1 MTTGMRESATFICRR
16 RSRPLI
22 PVIRR
27 SSTRQPV
34 FSRWADLR
42 NSSAEAN
49 VSTPKPTDRR
59 RFLRDR
65 RSDSSSSTT
74 ATIGLSRSS
83 MRLRCPSVNV
93 GIESIYCEAKSSG
106 GKRLPYRGGG
116 GALPVG
122 GIPCGSLRPRDRA
135 RSRFGWRR
143 ADPARGTA
151 SSETGERRLS
161 FAGREASTLPW
172 WGWPTPGRGNSEARG
187 APDQIGQRP
196 GLHLL
201 HHVPTLFLDGGFA
214 GSQLPGD
221 LLVEQTG
228 DGGGHHV
235 PLARSQRVIPATKL
249 GELQP
254 LRARHAIAR
263 DRVANGI
270 EQVLLPKRLREK
282 LDCTGLHG
290 SNRHGNVAVPGE
302 EDDRQRRV
310 GVGKRLLQVEAAQS
324 READVEQ
331 EASRSMPSGAAQERL
346 SAREDFHG
354 QPHGR
359 EQSSEGI
366 AKGPVIVDDEDDGAL
381 GAHRISGSAKR
392 NVAPWFT
399 FAVAHSRPLCASMIE
414 RLIDRPIPSPPGFV
428 E

>member
-1 MTTGMRESATFICRR
+1 MTAGMRESATARCRR

-34 FSRWADLR
+34 FSRWAELK
-42 NSSAEAN
+42 NSSTEAN

-59 RFLRDR
+59 RFRRDR
-65 RSDSSSSTT
+65 RSDSSSSTMET
-74 ATIGLSRSS
+74 TGLSRSP
-83 MRLRCPSVNV
+83 MRSSLSLVSVGV
-93 GIESIYCEAKSSG
+93 ESICYQARWSSG
-106 GKRLPYRGGG
+106 TRLPYLDRVGLLPA
-116 GALPVG
+116 GAT
-122 GIPCGSLRPRDRA
+122 
-135 RSRFGWRR
+135 RSRLLSR
-143 ADPARGTA
+143 ADPAVHRFA
-151 SSETGERRLS
+151 RPSVRSRSAARRV
-161 FAGREASTLPW
+161 LPGGNRLPHPGGA
-172 WGWPTPGRGNSEARG
+172 GWPTPSRGNSEARG

-235 PLARSQRVIPATKL
+235 PLATGQRVIPATKL

-254 LRARHAIAR
+254 LRARHATAV

-310 GVGKRLLQVEAAQS
+310 GVGKRLLQVEAAHS

-331 EASRSMPSGAAQERL
+331 EASRSMPSGAAQEGRG
-346 SAREDFHG
+346 AREDFHG
-354 QPHGR
+354 QPPRR

-366 AKGPVIVDDEDDGAL
+366 AKGPVIVNDEDDRTL
-381 GAHRISGSAKR
+381 GDHSISGSAKR

-414 RLIDRPIPSPPGFV
+414 RLIERPIPSPPGFV
-428 E
+428 V

>member
-1 MTTGMRESATFICRR
+1 MTAGMRESATARCRR

-27 SSTRQPV
+27 SSTKQPV
-34 FSRWADLR
+34 FSRWADLK

-49 VSTPKPTDRR
+49 GSTPKPTDRR
-59 RFLRDR
+59 RFLSDR

-74 ATIGLSRSS
+74 ETTGLARSP
-83 MRLRCPSVNV
+83 MRPSLSLVSV
-93 GIESIYCEAKSSG
+93 GVESICYQARLPG
-106 GKRLPYRGGG
+106 GKRLPHPG
-116 GALPVG
+116 GA
-122 GIPCGSLRPRDRA
+122 
-135 RSRFGWRR
+135 
-143 ADPARGTA
+143 
-151 SSETGERRLS
+151 
-161 FAGREASTLPW
+161 
-172 WGWPTPGRGNSEARG
+172 GWPTPGRGNSEARG

-235 PLARSQRVIPATKL
+235 SLARSQQVIPATKL

-254 LRARHAIAR
+254 LRACHAITI
-263 DRVANGI
+263 DRVANGV
-270 EQVLLPKRLREK
+270 EQVLLAKRLREK
-282 LDCTGLHG
+282 LDGAGLHG
-290 SNRHGNVAVPGE
+290 PDRHGNVAVSGE

-310 GVGKRLLQVEAAQS
+310 RVGKLLLQVEAAQS
-324 READVEQ
+324 READVEH
-331 EASRSMPSGAAQERL
+331 EASWRMPSRAAQECL

-359 EQSSEGI
+359 EQSPEG
-366 AKGPVIVDDEDDGAL
+366 
-381 GAHRISGSAKR
+381 
-392 NVAPWFT
+392 
-399 FAVAHSRPLCASMIE
+399 
-414 RLIDRPIPSPPGFV
+414 
-428 E
+428 